1 MHVKGKRPSASGG
14 HYLLRFGSMA
24 VLSWRAIG
32 GGVATVGPGI
42 ENFMRIV
49 CTMSHYQG
57 IRLIGLIVGDDIQRK
72 AGFRYAIIYDALFD
86 IALNAFAGRWR
97 RQNVWG
103 GSYQ

>member
-1 MHVKGKRPSASGG
+1 
-14 HYLLRFGSMA
+14 
-24 VLSWRAIG
+24 
-32 GGVATVGPGI
+32 
-42 ENFMRIV
+42 MRIV

-72 AGFRYAIIYDALFD
+72 AGFRYAIVNDALFD

-103 GSYQ
+103 GCYQ